1 METKKDYEEV
11 QQSSKSGEKEKSFVF
26 ELAWKKE
33 KYIVSKEIKKIECSF
48 RPCKSVLP
56 QRKIMDWIH
65 ENVDAMQN
73 EFQLWHR
80 ENKQHIEALQKEQSI
95 TDYATEFLKFEMA
108 ELEQMIKDQQN
119 KSVL

>member
-1 METKKDYEEV
+1 
-11 QQSSKSGEKEKSFVF
+11 
-26 ELAWKKE
+26 
-33 KYIVSKEIKKIECSF
+33 
-48 RPCKSVLP
+48 
-56 QRKIMDWIH
+56 MDWIH

-73 EFQLWHR
+73 EFQLWHG